1 MALVVMAAT
10 LGHIVINPKVKSIIQ
25 QNNFISFVA
34 FFFFFFFNKNTLCWA
49 RGEHSIDLQ
58 KVACFHDL
66 KLHGIQYRRHS

>member
-25 QNNFISFVA
+25 QNNFI
-34 FFFFFFFNKNTLCWA
+34 FFYHLLFNKNTLCWA

-58 KVACFHDL
+58 KVAYFHDL
-66 KLHGIQYRRHS
+66 KFHGIQYRRHS